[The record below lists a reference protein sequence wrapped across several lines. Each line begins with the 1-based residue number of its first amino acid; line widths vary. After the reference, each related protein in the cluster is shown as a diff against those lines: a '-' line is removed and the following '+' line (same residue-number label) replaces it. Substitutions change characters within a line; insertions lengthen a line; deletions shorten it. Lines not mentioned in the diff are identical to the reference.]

1 MFELSKVNM
10 SGTGE
15 LLRQAGMFA
24 DLGMQG
30 YKLRKHIAKALQ
42 VRSKAVR
49 TALEHYNAAAS
60 AMTPPKVLLSWDE
73 VVGYAF
79 LAEFDLL
86 REGREDIRTE
96 PWALP
101 AGRAAMDQHFKICR
115 ADEEIVRLNIEIP
128 RLVTFMAD
136 EEDFLV
142 HHEVRLQHEGRG
154 GLALQV
160 AWYRMERARF
170 NGIHLDRLA
179 KLSKEDGFTASISRG
194 ISLSRERCV
203 PPRNASDMGDAP
215 EERARSS
222 APSAGNDD
230 DDEEGEG
237 DGDVEA
243 IATPSRTSCALCTT
257 WVQLRRR
264 YDVERV
270 LTSRRMCCFFS
281 LWNIAV

>member
-1 MFELSKVNM
+1 
-10 SGTGE
+10 
-15 LLRQAGMFA
+15 MFA

-42 VRSKAVR
+42 CCCRGTRSWATLSSQSSISCGKGGR
-49 TALEHYNAAAS
+49 TS
-60 AMTPPKVLLSWDE
+60 AQSPGPFLL
-73 VVGYAF
+73 G
-79 LAEFDLL
+79 
-86 REGREDIRTE
+86 
-96 PWALP
+96 
-101 AGRAAMDQHFKICR
+101 
-115 ADEEIVRLNIEIP
+115 VRLWINTSRSAARTK
-128 RLVTFMAD
+128 RLCGSTSRSPPSYLHAD

-237 DGDVEA
+237 TGMWK
-243 IATPSRTSCALCTT
+243 L
-257 WVQLRRR
+257 LRRLR
-264 YDVERV
+264 EHRGRDKGGGSQRD
-270 LTSRRMCCFFS
+270 LDGADGARIADGNTSSSAITSKITAPKS
-281 LWNIAV
+281 LIISA